1 MSATWKQAGAVEACW
16 QRTGM
21 GGDGSCP
28 ELRQHL
34 HCRNC
39 PVHASAASALLDRD
53 APEGYLAEW
62 TEQVARGSALSAAT
76 LDVAR
81 GKGERASSLLSVM
94 VFRIGAEW
102 LALPTT
108 LLEEVTEP
116 RPVHSLPHR
125 RSGVLLGIANIHG
138 ELLICVS
145 LALLLGLEP
154 AVAASATRPAAAP
167 KERFLVIG
175 RDADRFVFL
184 ADEVQGIQRHAPE
197 ALRPPPA
204 TLTRALSSYSRQVL
218 TWDGRTVGCLDGDL
232 LLASL
237 NRSIA

>member
-1 MSATWKQAGAVEACW
+1 MSAPAGPPQETEACW
-16 QRTGM
+16 RRSGV
-21 GGDGSCP
+21 GGDSSCP
-28 ELRQHL
+28 RLRQHQ

-39 PVHASAASALLDRD
+39 PTHASAASALLDRD

-62 TEQVARGSALSAAT
+62 TGHVARGSALSSVS
-76 LDVAR
+76 LDFAR
-81 GKGERASSLLSVM
+81 ERDGRPALVSLML
-94 VFRIGAEW
+94 FRIGAEW
-102 LALPTT
+102 LALPTA

-154 AVAASATRPAAAP
+154 TAEAQADRPGGAR
-167 KERFLVIG
+167 KRFLVIG
-175 RDADRFVFL
+175 REGGRFVFP
-184 ADEVQGIQRHAPE
+184 ADEVQGIQRLGPE
-197 ALRPPPA
+197 ALRPPPS
-204 TLTRALSSYSRQVL
+204 TLGRAVSSYSRHVL
-218 TWDGRTVGCLDGDL
+218 SWDGHTVGCLDCEL